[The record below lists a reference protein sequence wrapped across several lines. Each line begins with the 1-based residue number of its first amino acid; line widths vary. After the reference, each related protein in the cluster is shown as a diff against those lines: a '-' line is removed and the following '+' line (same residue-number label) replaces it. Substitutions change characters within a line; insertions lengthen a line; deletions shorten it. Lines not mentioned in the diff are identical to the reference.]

1 MKRIVSILAALALA
15 VSVMTGVSASE
26 TANATSGGLMR
37 MSDSEKEAFINE
49 NLDVRLRRLSTLV
62 TLSANRLYD
71 EIADEVEAALG
82 DGLTAVEIKEALYHS
97 AAYCGYTRAA
107 LALDAADAA
116 LEALGQ
122 DVSYSSRITSAEEDR
137 YEDGLAVQRFLFGPQ
152 IGTITEDMSPNM
164 QLQTGICRG
173 SASAISIT
181 ARAYRCIPENF

>member
-15 VSVMTGVSASE
+15 VSVMTGVSAAE
-26 TANATSGGLMR
+26 TANATSGGLMQ

-107 LALDAADAA
+107 LALDAAENGAPFDLLYID
-116 LEALGQ
+116 LEDSLSALGEVIGLTVQ
-122 DVSYSSRITSAEEDR
+122 EEIIDQVFSRFCV
-137 YEDGLAVQRFLFGPQ
+137 GK
-152 IGTITEDMSPNM
+152 
-164 QLQTGICRG
+164 
-173 SASAISIT
+173 
-181 ARAYRCIPENF
+181 